1 VLHGNSPAGARTG
14 GGAMNAK
21 NTKDSHEVIEFMGAF
36 AKLKDWCDNE
46 PDCLTGLAKEDEGVQ
61 EAL

>member
-1 VLHGNSPAGARTG
+1 
-14 GGAMNAK
+14 MNAK